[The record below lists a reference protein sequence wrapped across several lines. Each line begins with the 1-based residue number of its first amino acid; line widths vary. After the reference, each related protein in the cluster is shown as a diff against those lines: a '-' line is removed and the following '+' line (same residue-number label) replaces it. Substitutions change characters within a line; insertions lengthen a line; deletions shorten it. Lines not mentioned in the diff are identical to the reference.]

1 MPIFGNFSDVF
12 AYIRHF
18 ARSIPNVQ
26 RRAVGVEHRV
36 GILLIFVLFHT
47 KQI

>member
-1 MPIFGNFSDVF
+1 MPFFGFFSAVF
-12 AYIRHF
+12 ADIRLSD
-18 ARSIPNVQ
+18 RSIPIVQ

-36 GILLIFVLFHT
+36 GILLIFALFHA